1 MLVRQIGDPSPD
13 RGCMDLV
20 QRRHGPITRRVFR
33 HPRLFQIMQ
42 EAQDLLKLF
51 LRQRP
56 KSVTYLVY
64 GRFLNG
70 HSTQPFKQAA
80 FVNARIL

>member
-1 MLVRQIGDPSPD
+1 MLVRQIRNPSPD
-13 RGCMDLV
+13 RSGMDPV

-42 EAQDLLKLF
+42 EAQDLVKLF
-51 LRQRP
+51 LRQRS

-64 GRFLNG
+64 SRFLNG

-80 FVNARIL
+80 FVNARVL